1 MGFKEEVE
9 AIYQNS
15 GPPKSGQKE
24 WLLNQLGDEAKEFED
39 LVADPKVHALAIHEA
54 LTKRGYSMRK
64 ETIRTWCYNARNKT

>member
-54 LTKRGYSMRK
+54 LTKRGYVMRK
-64 ETIRTWCYNARNKT
+64 ETVRTWCYNARNRA